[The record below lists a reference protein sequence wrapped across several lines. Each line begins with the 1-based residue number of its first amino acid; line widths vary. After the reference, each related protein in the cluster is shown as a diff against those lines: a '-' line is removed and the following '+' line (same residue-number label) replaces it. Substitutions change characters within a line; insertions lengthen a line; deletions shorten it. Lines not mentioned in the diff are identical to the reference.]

1 MYLSF
6 CYFNLGKYS
15 FELYKKIFYIRLS
28 ILMDLI
34 SIINQKTGM
43 EIWVI
48 NNIIQLLDEGNTIP
62 FIARYRK
69 EMTKG
74 ASDEQ
79 LRDFY
84 ELYSYTKNLEAR
96 KQDVIRL
103 IEEKGLMTDELR
115 LQILSAETLARVED
129 LYRPFKEKKN
139 TKATI
144 AKAKGLEPLAQ
155 ILAKAELSKEDFE
168 TEAQKFVKDTG
179 DAKTSVKNV
188 AEAIQGAKDILAEAV
203 SDHADLRA
211 EIKQFEELNAKLQT
225 KATKTFE
232 ENGVYKIYKDYNK
245 KLAEMPSYA
254 YLAVARAEKEKQLS
268 VGLEF
273 SQSKISE
280 FSTRFF
286 VPQKVNTS
294 VEYLHEAIEDGL
306 TRLLL
311 PSIERELRSDK
322 KRWADEAAIRVFGDN
337 LKNLLLTPPVKGLT
351 VLGFDPA
358 FRTGCKLAVV
368 DQTGKFLAKEV
379 IYPTEPQNKIAE
391 AEKSLLNLV
400 EQYGIDLIVIG
411 NGTASRESE
420 KVVADFIKKN
430 NLKVQYVITSEA
442 GASVYSASQ
451 LAQDEYPNLDVTIR
465 GAISIAH
472 RVQDPLAELT
482 KIDPKAIGIGQYQ
495 HDVDQKIL
503 KEKLEEKVEDVVNAV
518 GVDVN
523 TASYTLLQYIAGLS
537 TSVAKNVVAY
547 RDENWA
553 FEEKK
558 QIKKVKGLGP
568 KAYEQAIGFL
578 RIKEGKEPLDATG
591 IHPDHHKA
599 TYAFLEGELGI
610 KKKNLKLPLQMPHY
624 DENQISAFCN
634 KYELGFETMEDIIKE
649 LQRPGLDPR
658 EEIEKPVFKSDV
670 LDIKDVQIG
679 MKLQGVVRNVT
690 DFGAFVD
697 VWLHNDGL
705 VHKSQMADYFVQN
718 PIDVVKVGQTV
729 EVRVL
734 DVDVE
739 REKISLSMK
748 SEWGSAPRKPRSE
761 SKKENNPDRSQ
772 NSTFNLGGNITFS

>member
-1 MYLSF
+1 
-6 CYFNLGKYS
+6 
-15 FELYKKIFYIRLS
+15 
-28 ILMDLI
+28 MDLI

-43 EIWVI
+43 ETWVI

-188 AEAIQGAKDILAEAV
+188 EEAIQGAKDILAEAV

-211 EIKQFEELNAKLQT
+211 EIKQFEEVNAKLQT

-245 KLAEMPSYA
+245 KLSEMPSYA

-268 VGLEF
+268 VGIEF

-286 VPQKVNTS
+286 VPQNANSS

-322 KRWADEAAIRVFGDN
+322 KRWADEAAIKVFGDN

-379 IYPTEPQNKIAE
+379 IYPTEPQNKIVE

-610 KKKNLKLPLQMPHY
+610 KKKNLKLPLQMPQY
-624 DENQISAFCN
+624 DESQISAFCD
-634 KYELGFETMEDIIKE
+634 KYELGFETMEDIIRE

-748 SEWGSAPRKPRSE
+748 SEWGSTQRKPRSE

-772 NSTFNLGGNITFS
+772 NSGFNLGGNITFS

>member
-1 MYLSF
+1 
-6 CYFNLGKYS
+6 
-15 FELYKKIFYIRLS
+15 
-28 ILMDLI
+28 MDLI

-43 EIWVI
+43 ETWVI

-188 AEAIQGAKDILAEAV
+188 EEAIQGAKDILAEAV

-211 EIKQFEELNAKLQT
+211 EIKQFEEVNAKLQT

-254 YLAVARAEKEKQLS
+254 YLAVSRAEKEKQLS
-268 VGLEF
+268 VGIEF

-280 FSTRFF
+280 FSTCFF
-286 VPQKVNTS
+286 VPQKANSS

-322 KRWADEAAIRVFGDN
+322 KKWADEAAIRVFGDN

-379 IYPTEPQNKIAE
+379 IYPTEPQNKIVE

-610 KKKNLKLPLQMPHY
+610 KKKNLKLPLEMPHY
-624 DENQISAFCN
+624 DESQISAFCD

-748 SEWGSAPRKPRSE
+748 SEWGSTQRKPRSE

-772 NSTFNLGGNITFS
+772 NSGFNLGGNITFS

>member
-1 MYLSF
+1 
-6 CYFNLGKYS
+6 
-15 FELYKKIFYIRLS
+15 
-28 ILMDLI
+28 MDLI

-48 NNIIQLLDEGNTIP
+48 KNIIQLLDEGNTIP

-179 DAKTSVKNV
+179 DVKTSVKNG

-211 EIKQFEELNAKLQT
+211 EIKQFEEVNAKLQT

-245 KLAEMPSYA
+245 KLSEMPSYA
-254 YLAVARAEKEKQLS
+254 YLAVSRAEKEKQLS
-268 VGLEF
+268 VGIEF

-286 VPQKVNTS
+286 VPQKANSS

-610 KKKNLKLPLQMPHY
+610 KKKNLKLPLDMPHY
-624 DENQISAFCN
+624 DESQISAFCD
-634 KYELGFETMEDIIKE
+634 KYELGFETMEDIIRE

-748 SEWGSAPRKPRSE
+748 SEWGSALRKPRSE
-761 SKKENNPDRSQ
+761 GKKENKPDRSQ
-772 NSTFNLGGNITFS
+772 HSAFNLGGNIIFS

>member
-1 MYLSF
+1 M
-6 CYFNLGKYS
+6 
-15 FELYKKIFYIRLS
+15 E
-28 ILMDLI
+28 LI

-48 NNIIQLLDEGNTIP
+48 KNIIQLLDEGNTIP

-179 DAKTSVKNV
+179 DVKTSVKNG

-211 EIKQFEELNAKLQT
+211 EIKQFEEVNAKLQT

-245 KLAEMPSYA
+245 KLSEMPSYA
-254 YLAVARAEKEKQLS
+254 YLAVSRAEKEKQLS
-268 VGLEF
+268 VGIEF

-558 QIKKVKGLGP
+558 QIKKVKWLGP

-624 DENQISAFCN
+624 DESQISAFCD
-634 KYELGFETMEDIIKE
+634 KYELGFETMEDVIKE

-748 SEWGSAPRKPRSE
+748 SEWGSAPRKPRPE
-761 SKKENNPDRSQ
+761 SKKENKSDRSQ

>member
-1 MYLSF
+1 M
-6 CYFNLGKYS
+6 
-15 FELYKKIFYIRLS
+15 E
-28 ILMDLI
+28 LI

-48 NNIIQLLDEGNTIP
+48 KNIIQLLDEGNTIP

-168 TEAQKFVKDTG
+168 AEAEKFVKDTG
-179 DAKTSVKNV
+179 DEKTSVKNG

-211 EIKQFEELNAKLQT
+211 EIKQFEEVNAKLQT

-245 KLAEMPSYA
+245 KLSEMPSYA
-254 YLAVARAEKEKQLS
+254 YLAVSRAEKEKQLS
-268 VGLEF
+268 VGIEF

-558 QIKKVKGLGP
+558 QIKKVKWLGP

-591 IHPDHHKA
+591 IHPDHHRA

-624 DENQISAFCN
+624 DESQISAFCD

-734 DVDVE
+734 DVDLE

-748 SEWGSAPRKPRSE
+748 SEWGSTPRKPRSE
-761 SKKENNPDRSQ
+761 AKKENKSDRSQ
-772 NSTFNLGGNITFS
+772 NSGFNLGGNITFS